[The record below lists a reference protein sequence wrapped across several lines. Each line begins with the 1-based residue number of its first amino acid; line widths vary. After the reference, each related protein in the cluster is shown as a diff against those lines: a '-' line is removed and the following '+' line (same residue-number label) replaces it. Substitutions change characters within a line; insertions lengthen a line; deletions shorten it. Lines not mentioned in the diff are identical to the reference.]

1 MTTGQEMKEKFWDAL
16 DDSPFVM
23 LGLAG
28 VDEAHT
34 QPMTAQFDDD
44 IPNRI
49 FFYTNTQNRLVQALT
64 ASHRAVFAYS
74 AKGHDLFASVHGSLA
89 LDNDPALIEKFW
101 SPVVSAWYKEGK
113 SDPNLAFLRFD
124 LGEVQIWKAGTGD
137 FLHYMAAALIKGSA
151 DEAARDDVARV
162 HF

>member
-1 MTTGQEMKEKFWDAL
+1 MTSGHDLKEKFWDAL

-44 IPNRI
+44 IPNEI
-49 FFYTNTQNRLVQALT
+49 FFFTGKDNRLVRALT
-64 ASHRAVFAYS
+64 ASHRAVFAFS
-74 AKGHDLFASVHGSLA
+74 AKGHDLFASVHGTLRE
-89 LDNDPALIEKFW
+89 DTDPALIDKFW
-101 SPVVSAWYKEGK
+101 SPVVSAWFKDGKE
-113 SDPNLAFLRFD
+113 DRNLALLRFE
-124 LGEVQIWKAGTGD
+124 LGAGEIWQAGTGE
-137 FLHYMAAALIKGSA
+137 FLHYMASALVRGSA
-151 DEAARDDVARV
+151 QEAAREDVAKV